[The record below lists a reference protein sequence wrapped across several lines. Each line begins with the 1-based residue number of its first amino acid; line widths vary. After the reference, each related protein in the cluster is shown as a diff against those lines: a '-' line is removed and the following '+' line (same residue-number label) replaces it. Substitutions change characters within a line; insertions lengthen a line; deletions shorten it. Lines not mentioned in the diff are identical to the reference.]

1 MTRDTRSRHPRQM
14 PTVYDA
20 LPAEREPICE
30 FTLRFP
36 KIGYRKLTWMMVDA
50 GIVCVEE
57 SKVCRV
63 LTVP

>member
-1 MTRDTRSRHPRQM
+1 M